1 MKIVSMSGSLRENV
15 GKKDAKALRRQD
27 RVPCVM
33 YGKTEQV
40 LFSVPQVEFKPLVF
54 SPDAAYIELT
64 INGEKRMAMLKDIE
78 YHPVTDNIMHADF
91 YELSDDKPIVM
102 SIPVYLTGT
111 SVGVMKG
118 GKAVL
123 KIPEGLIDGFKFI
136 IHGFDAMDDN
146 RRKEYMLQPGYRKK
160 VLKNLRVAATYG
172 LAGYTH
178 ALLVPVVWFGRKLSK
193 EKNKRIRNEFARE
206 LDTEIKVCEAKIED
220 ATADGN
226 QKQKY
231 QLIRLRDELAR
242 QKERV
247 TTNGKYI

>member
-40 LFSVPQVEFKPLVF
+40 LFSVPQTEFKPLVF
-54 SPDAAYIELT
+54 TPEASYVEIT

-78 YHPVTDNIMHADF
+78 YHPVTENIMHADF

-123 KIPEGLIDGFKFI
+123 KIKRLKVKALPANMPERITLDITNLDL
-136 IHGFDAMDDN
+136 
-146 RRKEYMLQPGYRKK
+146 LQG
-160 VLKNLRVAATYG
+160 
-172 LAGYTH
+172 
-178 ALLVPVVWFGRKLSK
+178 
-193 EKNKRIRNEFARE
+193 
-206 LDTEIKVCEAKIED
+206 IKVQEV
-220 ATADGN
+220 ATDN
-226 QKQKY
+226 F
-231 QLIRLRDELAR
+231 ELLDVKSSVVIFIKSTRASAAAA
-242 QKERV
+242 EE
-247 TTNGKYI
+247 GKGK